1 MAGQPQFTER
11 APFADGVL
19 VMALWVSGDQDAAL
33 ALCAELRS
41 RITGSTGDNP
51 LQDHVVA
58 LVRSATGYIAARSGD
73 TVTAATDLQISY
85 PAAVSTKDMPIVAV
99 AGVGM
104 AALAQAVGAAETGA
118 IMLGAAARVRG
129 SDDRTDPA
137 VALVTEDL
145 QRVLG
150 EEFSEKYS
158 EGKGLAVARAV
169 AALAPERLRSAIR
182 MIRAETGSIEQVNDG
197 PAVGLR

>member
-1 MAGQPQFTER
+1 
-11 APFADGVL
+11 
-19 VMALWVSGDQDAAL
+19 
-33 ALCAELRS
+33 
-41 RITGSTGDNP
+41 
-51 LQDHVVA
+51 
-58 LVRSATGYIAARSGD
+58 
-73 TVTAATDLQISY
+73 
-85 PAAVSTKDMPIVAV
+85 MPIVAV

-182 MIRAETGSIEQVNDG
+182 RHVAETGSIEQVDDG
-197 PAVGLR
+197 PAVGLG